1 MYQLDFKLLCYFFEI
16 NINTSFIKSVF
27 ISLLDYYDFN
37 FIDQYLSFTNLTKQ
51 INILILSIF
60 EFEIESRVV
69 ITNKNYII
77 NINSKDKLITSLSF
91 GTILLNRFQMF

>member
-1 MYQLDFKLLCYFFEI
+1 M
-16 NINTSFIKSVF
+16 F

-91 GTILLNRFQMF
+91 GTIIFGTRKVLN

>member
-51 INILILSIF
+51 INILILRAPLKTY
-60 EFEIESRVV
+60 EKR
-69 ITNKNYII
+69 Y
-77 NINSKDKLITSLSF
+77 
-91 GTILLNRFQMF
+91 NRLKIS

>member
-1 MYQLDFKLLCYFFEI
+1 
-16 NINTSFIKSVF
+16 VF

-91 GTILLNRFQMF
+91 G